1 MTKRFLIAIMILSIV
16 FLYAC
21 ATSNPSAANEPTS
34 DSTVPSTAAPTQE
47 TDSTQESEFSVTT
60 PSLPDI
66 VDPYLRD
73 FHIFSG
79 TNEFLSFYAD
89 SEDSMTNLEYIN
101 SVIHPGILTH
111 PSYQVRAA
119 TYTRVTAD
127 LIKFSGAEEFRVI
140 YHYCIGGEC
149 DHHSDDDISRQSGEV
164 KLFIWHNPDEYAD
177 HSQRTNKLG
186 QLVDETLQVY
196 CDESSD
202 MAMYTCYHTPEYLFQ
217 FRVDRDIEGFDTI
230 VEDVMQYF
238 AEIAPQ

>member
-1 MTKRFLIAIMILSIV
+1 MLKRFLILLLILSVI
-16 FLYAC
+16 LLNAC
-21 ATSNPSAANEPTS
+21 TKPDPVSDDTQPSTTSPAQETEPSATEPTHE
-34 DSTVPSTAAPTQE
+34 TEPSATN
-47 TDSTQESEFSVTT
+47 

-177 HSQRTNKLG
+177 HSQRINKLG

>member
-1 MTKRFLIAIMILSIV
+1 VSDDTQPST
-16 FLYAC
+16 
-21 ATSNPSAANEPTS
+21 TSPAQETEPSATEPTHE
-34 DSTVPSTAAPTQE
+34 TEPSATN
-47 TDSTQESEFSVTT
+47 

-177 HSQRTNKLG
+177 HSQRINKLG

-230 VEDVMQYF
+230 VDDVMQYF

>member
-1 MTKRFLIAIMILSIV
+1 MLKRFLILLLILSII
-16 FLYAC
+16 LLNAC
-21 ATSNPSAANEPTS
+21 AKPDPAS
-34 DSTVPSTAAPTQE
+34 DDTQPSTTSPTQE
-47 TDSTQESEFSVTT
+47 TEPSATEPSPETEPSATN

-177 HSQRTNKLG
+177 HSQRINKLG

>member
-1 MTKRFLIAIMILSIV
+1 MLKRFLILLLILSVI
-16 FLYAC
+16 LLNAC
-21 ATSNPSAANEPTS
+21 AKPDPAS
-34 DSTVPSTAAPTQE
+34 DDTQPSTTSPTQE
-47 TDSTQESEFSVTT
+47 TEPSATEPTHETEPSATN

-66 VDPYLRD
+66 VDPYLHD

-177 HSQRTNKLG
+177 HSQRINKLG

>member
-1 MTKRFLIAIMILSIV
+1 MLKRFLILLLILSII
-16 FLYAC
+16 LLNAC
-21 ATSNPSAANEPTS
+21 AKPDPAS
-34 DSTVPSTAAPTQE
+34 DDTQPSTTSPTQE
-47 TDSTQESEFSVTT
+47 TEPSATEPSPETEPSATN

>member
-1 MTKRFLIAIMILSIV
+1 MLKRFLILLLILSVI
-16 FLYAC
+16 LLNAC
-21 ATSNPSAANEPTS
+21 AKPDPVS
-34 DSTVPSTAAPTQE
+34 DDTQPSTTSPTQE
-47 TDSTQESEFSVTT
+47 TEPSATEPSPETEPSATN

-177 HSQRTNKLG
+177 HSQRINKLG